1 LKKALRMADP
11 IEPPEWLTTICDG
24 FGGSAWAEARPAI
37 EAAAAPTINET
48 TRRRCMSMLFPP
60 FSDVPA

>member
-1 LKKALRMADP
+1 MPGL
-11 IEPPEWLTTICDG
+11 
-24 FGGSAWAEARPAI
+24 ARFRRGTDIPLATGEHEYTKYGVRDLLLH
-37 EAAAAPTINET
+37 EAAAAPPINET